1 MDINHE
7 DLRGSQQFTPK
18 LKQNNADKKEYLL
31 AKKKRGRDANNGDI
45 SPYVSD
51 DEHSQSY
58 ENAQDGFDFE
68 DIQAIDEE

>member
-18 LKQNNADKKEYLL
+18 LKQTDKKEYLL
-31 AKKKRGRDANNGDI
+31 AKKKRDRDANKGDI

-58 ENAQDGFDFE
+58 ENA
-68 DIQAIDEE
+68 